1 METLRALESVKH
13 RDGKY
18 AEIQC
23 VLVSCYFLLI
33 LLFLLLILSVW
44 LFSQRRILKLSASDR
59 TVKKGYSQLYKSIQ
73 ATVVADGSGISI
85 IKNDRRNPLIPLHG
99 EH

>member
-33 LLFLLLILSVW
+33 FLLLIHSVW
-44 LFSQRRILKLSASDR
+44 LFSQRQILKLSASDR
-59 TVKKGYSQLYKSIQ
+59 TVKKRIFTIIQ
-73 ATVVADGSGISI
+73 EHSGDS
-85 IKNDRRNPLIPLHG
+85 G
-99 EH
+99 G